1 MPTQEEMKAVL
12 RAYVDGFANDDAES
26 VIALF
31 AEDAVVEDP
40 VGTPEKRGLEEIGKF
55 YRDAVASGAKLT
67 LDGPPRGSQG
77 NGAAMAFT
85 IDLPALNLSI
95 KAVDVFTFDDAG
107 KIAVMRAYWG
117 PDDMKST

>member
-1 MPTQEEMKAVL
+1 MKAAL
-12 RAYVDGFANDDAES
+12 RAYVDGFATGDAES

-40 VGTPEKRGLEEIGKF
+40 VGTPELHGLEAIGKF
-55 YRDAVASGAKLT
+55 YRDAVDSGAKLV
-67 LDGPPRGSQG
+67 LDGPPRGSHG

-85 IDLPALNLSI
+85 IELPALNLTI

-107 KIAVMRAYWG
+107 KISVMRAYWG
-117 PDDMKST
+117 PDDMAGA